1 MKTPVH
7 LWIVGGF
14 AVLWNAGGAY
24 DYVMTQTQ
32 SAAYLAMM
40 SDAQK
45 AFLDAGPIWFEAAWA
60 VGVWF
65 SMLGALLLLLRS
77 RLAAAAF
84 GLSLIGLIVSS
95 VYSFG
100 IADRSGLDLTP
111 AQLGFTAAIYVVLV
125 LLWIYARKMTRR
137 GVLR

>member
-1 MKTPVH
+1 MKTPFHV
-7 LWIVGGF
+7 WIVGII
-14 AVLWNAGGAY
+14 ALIWNAGGAY
-24 DYVMTQTQ
+24 DYVMTQTENE
-32 SAAYLAMM
+32 AYLAML

-45 AFLDAGPIWFEAAWA
+45 AFLDNGPIWFEAAWA

-77 RLAAAAF
+77 RLAGPAF
-84 GLSLIGLIVSS
+84 GLSLVGLIVSS

-100 IADRSGLDLTP
+100 IADRTGMDMTP
-111 AQLGFTAAIYVVLV
+111 TQLGFTVAIYVVLV
-125 LLWIYARKMTRR
+125 LLWIYARAMTRR

>member
-100 IADRSGLDLTP
+100 IADRIGLDLTP
-111 AQLGFTAAIYVVLV
+111 AQWGFTAAIYVVLV